1 MKIAIPEL
9 DNPIIREATAEFP
22 EVEFV
27 KTEDLGAAV
36 RLLKAGGVD
45 SVLSGLDYP
54 SRDVL
59 VAYKDGVK
67 LESRFFSSC
76 FICEKEG
83 KYLAIADGGVNKLPN
98 KEQFYCLIE
107 DTAKT
112 FVKFF
117 EEQPRIAL
125 LSYSTKGSGGKNP
138 DLEKFE
144 FALSEIRKNHPD
156 WLIDGEFQL
165 DAAVDEEIGQKKAPG
180 SPVAGQAN
188 ILITPDLNSGNILY
202 KAMERFGGWTMAG
215 PMIQGFR
222 VPLADLSRGSSV
234 KDVKLTITVLIK
246 LLERKKDE

>member
-27 KTEDLGAAV
+27 KCEDLKGAV
-36 RLLKAGGVD
+36 ELLEGGEVD
-45 SVLSGLDYP
+45 SVLSGLDYS
-54 SRDVL
+54 SREVL

-76 FICEKEG
+76 FICEKGG

-112 FVKFF
+112 FVKVF

-144 FALSEIRKNHPD
+144 FVICEIQKNHPD

-165 DAAVDEEIGQKKAPG
+165 DAAVEEEIGQKKAPG
-180 SPVAGQAN
+180 SPVAGRAN

-234 KDVKLTITVLIK
+234 EDVKLTIKVLIK
-246 LLERKKDE
+246 LLKGE